1 MDHALRTLVAE
12 LQPYGLTK
20 AEVVMILNLG
30 VGVDGSGGV
39 DGERVGE
46 EDGEGGEDM
55 DVDGDGDGHG
65 GVNGHGNANRTDE
78 MNGEQQEGDGEE
90 EEEGEDGDYGALAL
104 LDTVIEDREERLSDE
119 DVVAVLAII
128 RRTLGLR

>member
-30 VGVDGSGGV
+30 VGVEGSGGV

-55 DVDGDGDGHG
+55 DVDGDGDGG
-65 GVNGHGNANRTDE
+65 WGP
-78 MNGEQQEGDGEE
+78 
-90 EEEGEDGDYGALAL
+90 
-104 LDTVIEDREERLSDE
+104 
-119 DVVAVLAII
+119 
-128 RRTLGLR
+128 GLRGKAESGEVTGRQGTLEATLSK